1 MILIVN
7 DEVSISLFK
16 GFNSNYV
23 GVKTETFTSDNWHEV
38 ADVIN
43 LVKLRDDLSRYVST
57 AGPTVSFQRQ
67 HVEAVY
73 HRNGLSILTSVP
85 EPKKEEKS
93 KRKFFQK
100 SGRRNKDCGC
110 TK

>member
-7 DEVSISLFK
+7 DEVSISLFR
-16 GFNSNYV
+16 GFNGDYV

-38 ADVIN
+38 ADVVN
-43 LVKLRDDLSRYVST
+43 LVKLRDDLARYVST

-73 HRNGLSILTSVP
+73 HRNGLSILTSTP
-85 EPKKEEKS
+85 EPQHKHAP
-93 KRKFFQK
+93 KRKFFRK
-100 SGRRNKDCGC
+100 SSPDKKDCGC
-110 TK
+110 KK